1 MARVVFGVALLLSGI
16 ALAGQTPFIDEFEGD
31 SFDPRWEWRRPLAGP
46 ERFLEDGTFVLTMTK
61 AKFDAWDTVDNAP
74 RLRTLDDQFT
84 APSSGSCTTVVRWSS
99 LVMTSRNSFGVIWK
113 RDLMGALC
121 SSATSF
127 NWHSA
132 SLASPQSPRTWR
144 CT

>member
-74 RLRTLDDQFT
+74 RLRTNQFQTDQDFLIET
-84 APSSGSCTTVVRWSS
+84 HLTLEEP
-99 LVMTSRNSFGVIWK
+99 
-113 RDLMGALC
+113 
-121 SSATSF
+121 ATGGH
-127 NWHSA
+127 NI
-132 SLASPQSPRTWR
+132 
-144 CT
+144 C